1 MPTVTRRG
9 LAYYCHTVISKDGAK
24 IFFLARSVDWYDK
37 AMDIPRILKDAT
49 IFGAAGGKLL
59 GGGES
64 GEEVVSGKDTLLALI
79 QKAVAAVMQSMQAV
93 SQTPVGGAIQQAL
106 QAMTQ
111 AAQAAGD
118 SIRNYRYGDVNI
130 TVYGAEGQD
139 VNELARIIKE
149 DIRSEME
156 REEAVYA

>member
-1 MPTVTRRG
+1 MIGRTCVREGRAVPLAAIRVKSELRHQKNGTTDIPQGEVG
-9 LAYYCHTVISKDGAK
+9 LAV
-24 IFFLARSVDWYDK
+24 
-37 AMDIPRILKDAT
+37 RILKYTKPDRLCKHPVNGFLRVPVTNAE
-49 IFGAAGGKLL
+49 KN
-59 GGGES
+59 
-64 GEEVVSGKDTLLALI
+64 
-79 QKAVAAVMQSMQAV
+79 QKTFANG
-93 SQTPVGGAIQQAL
+93 TGL
-106 QAMTQ
+106 
-111 AAQAAGD
+111 D

>member
-1 MPTVTRRG
+1 
-9 LAYYCHTVISKDGAK
+9 
-24 IFFLARSVDWYDK
+24 
-37 AMDIPRILKDAT
+37 
-49 IFGAAGGKLL
+49 
-59 GGGES
+59 
-64 GEEVVSGKDTLLALI
+64 
-79 QKAVAAVMQSMQAV
+79 
-93 SQTPVGGAIQQAL
+93 
-106 QAMTQ
+106 MTQ